1 MRKIRL
7 WIFLSAI
14 WVAKKACYNGL
25 CYDDLNEAKKT
36 EWQHYNWI
44 REDDDYYDPTI

>member
-7 WIFLSAI
+7 WIFLGAI

-25 CYDDLNEAKKT
+25 AYDLLNDVKGT
-36 EWQHYNWI
+36 EQDHYDWI
-44 REDDDYYDPTI
+44 REDDGYYDPTI

>member
-7 WIFLSAI
+7 WIFLGAI

-25 CYDDLNEAKKT
+25 TYDHLFDVEELERR
-36 EWQHYNWI
+36 HYNWVL
-44 REDDDYYDPTI
+44 EDDYNI